1 MELPRFGRLPSH
13 VAIIP
18 DGNRRWA
25 VDRGMRK
32 EEGYAYGLQKGLELF
47 DLALSL
53 GIPELTFYGFTND
66 NTRRPAEQTAAF
78 RKACVEAVELIAT
91 RDAAVL
97 VVGNDESPLFP
108 EELKTLRKRVEL
120 GRPGRPK
127 MKVNFLVNYDWS
139 WDLGRAMEQAPLPAK
154 GRKPLLQAIG
164 SSEVS
169 RLDLVVRWGG
179 RCRLSGLL
187 PLQVVYADFHTIDAM
202 WPDFEPAQFLD
213 ALAWYQ
219 HQDPTRGG

>member
-1 MELPRFGRLPSH
+1 MDLPRFERLPSH

-25 VDRGMRK
+25 VARGMRK
-32 EEGYAYGLQKGLELF
+32 EEGYAHGLHAGLALF
-47 DLALSL
+47 DLAARL

-78 RKACVEAVELIAT
+78 QKACVDAVELIAG

-108 EELKTLRKRVEL
+108 EELKALRTRLDL
-120 GRPGRPK
+120 GVAGRPK
-127 MKVNFLVNYDWS
+127 MKVNFLVNYDWA
-139 WDLGRAMEQAPLPAK
+139 WDVGCALAAPASGR
-154 GRKPLLQAIG
+154 GRKPLMRAIG
-164 SSEVS
+164 SADVS
-169 RLDLVVRWGG
+169 RIDMVVRWGG
-179 RCRLSGLL
+179 RRRLSGLL
-187 PLQVVYADFHTIDAM
+187 PLQAVYADFHTIDAM
-202 WPDFEPAQFLD
+202 WPDYEPGQFLD

-219 HQDPTRGG
+219 HQDPTLGG